1 MAADIVNLR
10 AARKA
15 KARAEKEK
23 RAEENRRLHGISK
36 AEREKLVD
44 ARRRMEKHL
53 RGHRRETDDGT
64 A

>member
-1 MAADIVNLR
+1 MPADIVNLR
-10 AARKA
+10 EARKA

-23 RAEENRRLHGISK
+23 RAEENRRAHGMSK
-36 AEREKLVD
+36 AERDKLAD

-53 RGHRRETDDGT
+53 RGHRRETDDGP